1 MSSTNRSNAR
11 DSHIADYYKTPV
23 PSIMDFFM
31 EFFSD
36 YPEESFEAKM
46 VLDPCAGG
54 YSGTEIKIG
63 ENTQP
68 LLSPIYTKTGMSYPE
83 AIKKYN
89 YEVPPAIYTID
100 IREDSEADII
110 NDYLKMDLENRY
122 DVIITNPPFN
132 IALDIIKKALSDV
145 KDGGVV
151 IMLLRLNFFGSKA
164 RADFWDKNMPMCCY
178 VHSKRMAFTSQGTD
192 SVEYMHCVWKKGYQ
206 TKFTKLRVI

>member
-11 DSHIADYYKTPV
+11 DAHVADYYKTQV
-23 PSIMDFFM
+23 PAIMDFFM

-36 YPEESFEAKM
+36 YPEESFEGKRI
-46 VLDPCAGG
+46 LDPCAGG
-54 YSGTEIKIG
+54 NKS
-63 ENTQP
+63 
-68 LLSPIYTKTGMSYPE
+68 LLVPDGMSYPE

-89 YEVPPAIYTID
+89 YQPTPIISTID
-100 IREDSEADII
+100 IREDSEAELIA
-110 NDYLKMDLENRY
+110 NYLGTLCFNKY

-132 IALDIIKKALSDV
+132 IAIDIIKKALDDV

-164 RADFWDKNMPMCCY
+164 RVEFWGKNMPMCCY
-178 VHSKRMAFTSQGTD
+178 VHSKRMSFTSGNTD